1 MATGCGMRSVGG
13 SHTVHR
19 DSPRP
24 SCWTRFLVAGVVAF
38 LAGIAMWLTSLPDV
52 RARLLN
58 TFYSMHHLHLVFF
71 AFYAF
76 HVDRNYIGEVMGRV
90 FLFFIDQFLR
100 LVQSR
105 RPVTGVSA
113 RVLSSDVI
121 ELKIP
126 KRQGIKK
133 STPKSNW
140 HTVH

>member
-1 MATGCGMRSVGG
+1 MSFG
-13 SHTVHR
+13 
-19 DSPRP
+19 
-24 SCWTRFLVAGVVAF
+24 TRFERIQNWILQLGEWKHTGISKVAGVVAF
-38 LAGIAMWLTSLPDV
+38 LAGIAMWLTSLPNV

-58 TFYSMHHLHLVFF
+58 TFYSMHHVHLVFF

-76 HVDRNYIGEVMGRV
+76 HVDRNHIGEVMGRV

-105 RPVTGVSA
+105 RRVTGVSA
-113 RVLSSDVI
+113 RVLSSGVI

-126 KRQGIKK
+126 KRPGIKK
-133 STPKSNW
+133 STPKFNW